1 MTKPKESTGPL
12 DETTQILRTE
22 ELDEKLRLGEKVPS
36 IIVLDGNDSGRIF
49 KLTEHAMS
57 IGRGTAASIRLNDKT
72 VSRKHC
78 LLETAG
84 TQVTVIDLQSANG
97 TFVNGQ
103 RSQKHRLANGDKIR
117 IGNTVMKFEIT
128 GTDES
133 EFHERVYQLITFD
146 DLTSLYNRK
155 YLMNRLDFLFKA
167 RRDLQ
172 PVTLLFLDLDHFKLV
187 NDNYDHLT
195 GSEVLS
201 EFGRLLLSN
210 LRTTDLACRYGGEEF
225 VIILHDTTAMQAIY
239 VAEKLRKLVE
249 THPFLSKDSR
259 PIQVTVSIGI
269 AEKTPMIRTPE
280 DLIARSDEAMYK
292 AKQHGRNRTVLFT
305 GDEKNPF
312 VLVTPAGLDEETPHG
327 TNP

>member
-1 MTKPKESTGPL
+1 MSKPKDPTGPL
-12 DETTQILRTE
+12 DETTQIIRSE
-22 ELDEKLRLGEKVPS
+22 ELDAKLRLTEKVPS
-36 IIVLDGNDSGRIF
+36 LIVLDGDDSGRIF
-49 KLTEHAMS
+49 KLSEHAMS

-84 TQVTVIDLQSANG
+84 SQVTVIDLQSANG
-97 TFVNGQ
+97 TFVNGD
-103 RSQKHRLANGDKIR
+103 RVQKRRLANGDKVR
-117 IGNTVMKFEIT
+117 IGNTVMKYEMT

-155 YLMNRLDFLFKA
+155 FLMSRLEFLFKS
-167 RRDLQ
+167 RHGLP

-187 NDNYDHLT
+187 NDTFDHLT

-210 LRTTDLACRYGGEEF
+210 LRATDLACRYGGEEF
-225 VIILHDTTAMQAIY
+225 IILLHDTTAMQAIY

-249 THPFLSKDSR
+249 SHPFQSKDGR

-269 AEKTPMIRTPE
+269 AERAASLKTPE
-280 DLIARSDEAMYK
+280 DLITRSDEAMYK
-292 AKQHGRNRTVLFT
+292 AKQNGRNRTVLYT
-305 GDEKNPF
+305 GDDKNPF
-312 VLVTPAGLDEETPHG
+312 VLVTPAGLDEDTPHG
-327 TNP
+327 LS